1 MHSGF
6 DRLGLSPNL
15 FKQRVCL
22 SFDEFT
28 MEIWSNSAA
37 LIKELSNYFMP
48 YVTSNAG
55 SISKRVYL
63 YEQAPIGMPLTWVD
77 WPREAGKTGQKEQIC
92 EAEDGRW
99 IHKVKTGVIFFQ
111 HQTQPTAV
119 GPCLKHS
126 SQIINFVINQY
137 INYLQQCGGL
147 ICHAAC
153 IEIEQQGVAI
163 AAFSGGGKS
172 TTMLKLMEHNDTK
185 FVSNDRLFLFAHD
198 DGVIAKGVSKQPRVN
213 PGTLLHNETLRHL
226 LSSEQ
231 QEALSMLS
239 PTELWSLE
247 QKFDVHIDQ
256 HYGDNRSTNSTRL
269 QHVILLNWSQQ
280 SRKDTSLTQIN
291 LAERRELIEAIA
303 KSPGPFFQQQ
313 NGEFLATAA
322 APADKQYLDCL
333 ERLCVW
339 EACGTADFTRL
350 VDLIN
355 EKLLCLSR

>member
-15 FKQRVCL
+15 FKQRLSL

-28 MEIWSNSAA
+28 IEILTNSVA
-37 LIKELSNYFMP
+37 LTETLRSYFLP
-48 YVTSNAG
+48 YVTADVGSN
-55 SISKRVYL
+55 SKQLYL
-63 YEQAPIGMPLTWVD
+63 YEQEPVSMPLAWAD
-77 WPREAGKTGQKEQIC
+77 WPREPGKAGQKEQIC
-92 EAEDGRW
+92 DAEDGRW

-111 HQTQPTAV
+111 HNTQPTAV

-137 INYLQQCGGL
+137 INYLQQSGGL

-153 IEIEQQGVAI
+153 VEIEQQGVAI

-172 TTMLKLMEHNDTK
+172 TTMLKLMEHEHTQ
-185 FVSNDRLFLFAHD
+185 FVSNDRLFLFATET
-198 DGVIAKGVSKQPRVN
+198 GVLAKGVSKQPRVN
-213 PGTLLHNETLRHL
+213 PGTLLHNDTLRHL

-231 QEALSMLS
+231 QDALSMLS

-247 QKFDVHIDQ
+247 QKFDVHITE
-256 HYGDNRSTNSTRL
+256 HYGSNRSKNSTAL
-269 QHVILLNWSQQ
+269 QHVILLNWSHQ
-280 SRKDTSLTQIN
+280 SHEDTSLDMIN
-291 LAERRELIEAIA
+291 IAERPELIGAIA
-303 KSPGPFFQQQ
+303 KSPGPFFQQR
-313 NGEFLATAA
+313 NGDFLATAA
-322 APADKQYLDCL
+322 APTDKQYLDCL

-339 EACGTADFTRL
+339 EARGTADFTRL
-350 VDLIN
+350 VDLIK